1 MKHVALFLLV
11 LTTSCAMFRSVART
25 ANDVAREA
33 CEIFGAKQPETLGMS
48 VEDFCAIQRN
58 VDPFLDA
65 ILSAQ
70 KLSAAKLSAA
80 KE

>member
-1 MKHVALFLLV
+1 MKHLALCLLLV
-11 LTTSCAMFRSVART
+11 TGCAAFKSIART
-25 ANDVAREA
+25 ANDVARDA
-33 CEIFGAKQPETLGMS
+33 CMVFGAKNPEALGMS

-70 KLSAAKLSAA
+70 KLSAAKLSAG
-80 KE
+80 KP

>member
-1 MKHVALFLLV
+1 MKPLALCLLL
-11 LTTSCAMFRSVART
+11 LTGCAMFKSVART
-25 ANDVAREA
+25 ANDVARDA
-33 CEIFGAKQPETLGMS
+33 CAVFGAQNPEALGMS

-80 KE
+80 KR

>member
-1 MKHVALFLLV
+1 MRYAVCLLLV
-11 LTTSCAMFRSVART
+11 TGCAMFKSVART
-25 ANDVAREA
+25 ANDVARDA
-33 CEIFGAKQPETLGMS
+33 CEVFGAKNEQALGMS

-80 KE
+80 KR

>member
-1 MKHVALFLLV
+1 MTRTAILAILLCG
-11 LTTSCAMFRSVART
+11 CAAFKSIART
-25 ANDVAREA
+25 ANDVARDA
-33 CEIFGAKQPETLGMS
+33 CMVFGAKNEQALGMS

-80 KE
+80 KK

>member
-1 MKHVALFLLV
+1 MRYAALVIALCG
-11 LTTSCAMFRSVART
+11 CAMFKSVART

-33 CEIFGAKQPETLGMS
+33 CAVFGAQNPEALGMS

-65 ILSAQ
+65 IL
-70 KLSAAKLSAA
+70 
-80 KE
+80 

>member
-1 MKHVALFLLV
+1 MKHLTLCLLLV
-11 LTTSCAMFRSVART
+11 TGCAMFKSVART
-25 ANDVAREA
+25 ANDVARDA
-33 CEIFGAKQPETLGMS
+33 CEVFGAKNPEALGMS